1 MEFSLTPNCRAF
13 LRNAN
18 LPTGRYGPKSIDSPE
33 PVIVTDILEYVH
45 VAPDLV
51 PTT

>member
-1 MEFSLTPNCRAF
+1 MIP
-13 LRNAN
+13 AN
-18 LPTGRYGPKSIDSPE
+18 RHNPFAAGITDPGYNYGPKSIVSPE

-45 VAPDLV
+45 VAPDRV